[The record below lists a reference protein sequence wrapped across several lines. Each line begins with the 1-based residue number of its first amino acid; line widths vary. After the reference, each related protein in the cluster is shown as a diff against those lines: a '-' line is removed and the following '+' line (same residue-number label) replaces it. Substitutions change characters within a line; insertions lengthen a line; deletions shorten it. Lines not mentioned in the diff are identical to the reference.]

1 MRLKTR
7 VVVQEA
13 AEDEQ
18 KLAKALNVLEKKLH
32 SRTYL
37 VDDALSLADII
48 IVCDLVP
55 AFSKVCTLPQL
66 SLIPHTIKAL

>member
-1 MRLKTR
+1 MCASTHI
-7 VVVQEA
+7 VVQEA
-13 AEDEQ
+13 AEEER
-18 KLAKALNVLEKKLH
+18 KLAQALNVLEQRLH

-55 AFSKVCTLPQL
+55 AFSKVCTLPHP
-66 SLIPHTIKAL
+66 SFIPHKL

>member
-1 MRLKTR
+1 MRLKTHI
-7 VVVQEA
+7 VVQEA
-13 AEDEQ
+13 AEEEQ
-18 KLAKALNVLEKKLH
+18 KLAQALNVLEQKLH

-37 VDDALSLADII
+37 IDDALSLADII

-66 SLIPHTIKAL
+66 SFIPHKL

>member
-1 MRLKTR
+1 MRLETHI
-7 VVVQEA
+7 VVQEA
-13 AEDEQ
+13 AEEEQ
-18 KLAKALNVLEKKLH
+18 KLAQALNVLEQKLH

-66 SLIPHTIKAL
+66 SFIPHKL

>member
-1 MRLKTR
+1 VRLETHI
-7 VVVQEA
+7 VVQEA
-13 AEDEQ
+13 AGEEQ
-18 KLAKALNVLEKKLH
+18 KLAQALNVLEQKLH

-66 SLIPHTIKAL
+66 SFIPHKL

>member
-1 MRLKTR
+1 MHLKICI
-7 VVVQEA
+7 VVQEA

-18 KLAKALNVLEKKLH
+18 KLAKALNVLEEKLH

-48 IVCDLVP
+48 VVCDLVP

-66 SLIPHTIKAL
+66 SLIPHKL